1 MSQADLFAPAPGAR
15 QDLAPGAWLL
25 PGLALD
31 EAPALLAAAQ
41 AVFAA
46 APPRR
51 WLTPGGRRMAVAM
64 SNCGE
69 LGWIS
74 DERGY
79 RYGPLDPESG
89 QPWPAMDPLLRA
101 LAGRAAAACGFE
113 DFRPDACLIN
123 RYEPGTRL
131 TLHQDKD
138 EQDFRQPIV
147 SVSLGLPAVF
157 LFGGLRR
164 AEPCLRLNL
173 RHGDVLVWGGPA
185 RLRFHGV
192 APLSPGHHESL
203 GAQRLNLTFRK
214 AG

>member
-1 MSQADLFAPAPGAR
+1 MSQTDLFAPAPGVR

-51 WLTPGGRRMAVAM
+51 WLTPGGQRMAVAM

-79 RYGPLDPESG
+79 RYGPLDPASD
-89 QPWPAMDPLLRA
+89 QPWPAMDPSLRA

>member
-1 MSQADLFAPAPGAR
+1 MSQADLFAPAPGVR

-131 TLHQDKD
+131 SLHQDKD

-192 APLSPGHHESL
+192 APLSPGHHEAL
-203 GAQRLNLTFRK
+203 GAQRLNFTFRK

>member
-1 MSQADLFAPAPGAR
+1 MSQTDLFAPAPGVR

-51 WLTPGGRRMAVAM
+51 WLTPGGQRMAVAM

-79 RYGPLDPESG
+79 RYGPLDPASD
-89 QPWPAMDPLLRA
+89 QPWPAMDPSLRA

-123 RYEPGTRL
+123 RYEPGARL
-131 TLHQDKD
+131 SLHQDRN
-138 EQDFRQPIV
+138 ERDFANPIV
-147 SVSLGLPAVF
+147 SVSLGLPATF
-157 LFGGLRR
+157 QFGGLRR